1 MNLREPLIPGV
12 NHYDF
17 EGLAAVQQ
25 RAIKRCISDHDISV
39 QAQSGT
45 KKMKTSAISVLQQLD
60 DKVKDYQVFILT
72 STRVS
77 VQEIQ
82 KIVLALGH
90 HIDVACHACIDGT
103 NTRNDMKRLETDI
116 QFVVGTPECV
126 YDMLNESVP
135 LSVTIDVNRCR
146 LTAIHLFHLSRRAYC
161 IPKDDD
167 EEISDDNTFDYDSY
181 SDECKNEVVDIECF
195 NSCFISRYNFC
206 PMFFPGSLQDACQA
220 AFTSKVIKEHRPVL
234 VYIHHDRSIFSN
246 IFCLNI
252 FCSEIIIEYLLENYI
267 VWPWDITFELN
278 KNKLIQIWRE
288 VFSTEF
294 LNISLA
300 EQCPMLIG
308 IMRRSARAKDWSL
321 TSEYEVK
328 ILLNGDTLTCT
339 QEKLT
344 RETLLGE
351 LINLKE
357 EFDENE
363 QILSFDFTTRTDL
376 CWEVIFEITKYLS
389 LNDAINAFSDN
400 ILSFV
405 HKYKTKVHISEPS
418 YVFINMIIRKIKLQQ
433 IISLHLNTNSF
444 SKMKELNSSIIFMN
458 VISLTLL
465 NYQSMNSINEYK
477 EYFPNLIRLC
487 LWYDNQVNFDMLNK
501 ICSQFWSS
509 IKRFEIRCNGPFGE
523 FLSQILRQYPSQ

>member
-1 MNLREPLIPGV
+1 MNLREPLIRGV
-12 NHYDF
+12 YDYDV
-17 EGLAAVQQ
+17 ERLAAVQQ

-39 QAQSGT
+39 QAQSNT
-45 KKMKTSAISVLQQLD
+45 EKMKAIAIPTLQQLD
-60 DKVKDYQVFILT
+60 VKVVDYKVLILT
-72 STRVS
+72 PTQES

-82 KIVLALGH
+82 KIVLALSH
-90 HIDVACHACIDGT
+90 YVDVTCYACINGT
-103 NTRNDMKRLETDI
+103 NTRNDVKRLEADVQI
-116 QFVVGTPECV
+116 VVGTPGCV
-126 YDMLNESVP
+126 YDMLKRSVP
-135 LSVTIDVNRCR
+135 HGKNIKLLILNEAEKMLSHGFKNQISDIFTIISRNTQVILLSATMPSDVLEVTTKFTKNPIKILVKNKLTLEDIRQFYVFVERKHGDIDLIEPHVVM
-146 LTAIHLFHLSRRAYC
+146 IKSRTGRSRTLNTTDSPTHITE
-161 IPKDDD
+161 IPQDDD

-363 QILSFDFTTRTDL
+363 QIL
-376 CWEVIFEITKYLS
+376 VS
-389 LNDAINAFSDN
+389 L
-400 ILSFV
+400 
-405 HKYKTKVHISEPS
+405 
-418 YVFINMIIRKIKLQQ
+418 
-433 IISLHLNTNSF
+433 
-444 SKMKELNSSIIFMN
+444 
-458 VISLTLL
+458 
-465 NYQSMNSINEYK
+465 
-477 EYFPNLIRLC
+477 
-487 LWYDNQVNFDMLNK
+487 
-501 ICSQFWSS
+501 
-509 IKRFEIRCNGPFGE
+509 
-523 FLSQILRQYPSQ
+523 

>member
-1 MNLREPLIPGV
+1 MNLREPLIRGV
-12 NHYDF
+12 YDYDV
-17 EGLAAVQQ
+17 ERLAAVQQ
-25 RAIKRCISDHDISV
+25 RAIKPCISGHDAYI
-39 QAQSGT
+39 QAQSNT
-45 KKMKTSAISVLQQLD
+45 EKMKAIAIPTLQQLD
-60 DKVKDYQVFILT
+60 VKVVDYKVLILT
-72 STRVS
+72 PTQES

-82 KIVLALGH
+82 KIVLALSH
-90 HIDVACHACIDGT
+90 YVDVTCYACINGT
-103 NTRNDMKRLETDI
+103 NTRNDVKRLETDI

-363 QILSFDFTTRTDL
+363 QIL
-376 CWEVIFEITKYLS
+376 VS
-389 LNDAINAFSDN
+389 L
-400 ILSFV
+400 
-405 HKYKTKVHISEPS
+405 
-418 YVFINMIIRKIKLQQ
+418 
-433 IISLHLNTNSF
+433 
-444 SKMKELNSSIIFMN
+444 
-458 VISLTLL
+458 
-465 NYQSMNSINEYK
+465 
-477 EYFPNLIRLC
+477 
-487 LWYDNQVNFDMLNK
+487 
-501 ICSQFWSS
+501 
-509 IKRFEIRCNGPFGE
+509 
-523 FLSQILRQYPSQ
+523 